1 MMQPS
6 DEVMAAPMRAVAAR
20 VGRPSQ
26 RALVLRDGPPVLCVL
41 VGTPQGRWHAEL
53 TSSAPAARQAM
64 RMLCH
69 AHGVADLFQVGMDTA
84 GILGL
89 AVMVG
94 WRFCA

>member
-1 MMQPS
+1 MQPS
-6 DEVMAAPMRAVAAR
+6 DEVMAAPMGPVAAR

-84 GILGL
+84 GIFGPCSHDWV
-89 AVMVG
+89 A
-94 WRFCA
+94 FCA